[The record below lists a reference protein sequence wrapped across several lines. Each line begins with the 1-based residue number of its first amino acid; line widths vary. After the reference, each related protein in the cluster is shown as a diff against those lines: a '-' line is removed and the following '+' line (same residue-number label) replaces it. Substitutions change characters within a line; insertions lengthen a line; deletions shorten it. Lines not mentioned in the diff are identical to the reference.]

1 MTTFLATA
9 QGHTPGEEWTFGVHF
24 VGSPASLGDA
34 VTSWHTAVNLLWTT
48 VGTATTLQGYTSV
61 VVGIDDVAVAELDDG
76 TGRQVSKEMTALS
89 LVGTA
94 LGETLPPQVS
104 GCVSTR
110 TALATKAG
118 RGRFYLWPF
127 SVDAVNNGRL
137 DSDVVA
143 TMAEAAQAM
152 LQSMDGDGLQPVV
165 FHRNLVTT
173 TNITRIDV
181 GNVFDT
187 QRRRRNQL
195 VEVRTSLT
203 I

>member
-110 TALATKAG
+110 TALATKAPLTHTHARTDITG
-118 RGRFYLWPF
+118 LNTILNAL
-127 SVDAVNNGRL
+127 DARL
-137 DSDVVA
+137 TA
-143 TMAEAAQAM
+143 LEARV
-152 LQSMDGDGLQPVV
+152 P
-165 FHRNLVTT
+165 
-173 TNITRIDV
+173 
-181 GNVFDT
+181 
-187 QRRRRNQL
+187 
-195 VEVRTSLT
+195 
-203 I
+203 